1 MSIIMVEVNKI
12 EEKVFD
18 CIFKGYED
26 KLRFVKGLFV
36 DNKHCYLVSI
46 SNMLRNPIEIAWDG
60 IEFPIFLYV
69 KQCSLGK
76 WECILRTSTTE
87 EWKLESFVDVSRVK
101 RAVGRKIIKLAKQAF
116 IGKHAKWF
124 DIKCSMAEWP
134 SINESKTTFLRI
146 NSIEELLIKV
156 DMLT

>member
-1 MSIIMVEVNKI
+1 MAEVKKI

-18 CIFKGYED
+18 CIFNGYED
-26 KLRFVKGLFV
+26 KLHFVKSLF
-36 DNKHCYLVSI
+36 DNRHPYCYLVNI

-60 IEFPIFLYV
+60 IEHPFFLYV
-69 KQCSLGK
+69 KQRSLGK
-76 WECILRTSTTE
+76 WEWILRTSTTE
-87 EWKLESFVDVSRVK
+87 ECKLESFVDVSRVK

-124 DIKCSMAEWP
+124 DIKCSIAEWP

-146 NSIEELLIKV
+146 NSIEELWMKV
-156 DMLT
+156 DMLA